1 MDFFFPDPIWPQ
13 EYKLYYIVPKA
24 SATAP
29 GMCLC
34 DLYLLQLNFCTHF
47 WASVLPSSNFC
58 KLPSCQYLCNWPL
71 FCFLNHVYVEGSQ
84 NKQCTTNYIT
94 LFDLLIKN
102 PCWYPL
108 VSGASLFSCEKMIT
122 WGIWRVMPA
131 TTGGIWSSELSEGD
145 FLLKVSTY

>member
-1 MDFFFPDPIWPQ
+1 MENKKNWRSFFFLSDPIWPQ
-13 EYKLYYIVPKA
+13 EYKLYYIVTKA

-34 DLYLLQLNFCTHF
+34 DLYLLELNSRTRF
-47 WASVLPSSNFC
+47 WASVLPVSNFC
-58 KLPSCQYLCNWPL
+58 KLHSCQYLRNWPL

-102 PCWYPL
+102 HANFCSVCDQSN
-108 VSGASLFSCEKMIT
+108 VSRLILGLGLEFE
-122 WGIWRVMPA
+122 RVQVNLA
-131 TTGGIWSSELSEGD
+131 TAQ
-145 FLLKVSTY
+145 K